1 VDARSRRRSTT
12 DQIARQARRARRFA
26 RDEQVRA
33 LYAQHGSKRPM
44 ARQLQMRRT
53 TVIRSLRTDVFPE
66 RAQSRRVSMLDPY
79 AASLQKRWD
88 AGCRNGVPRWRESQA
103 RGFPGTRRMVS
114 NGVVLRREL
123 ALVLQW

>member
-53 TVIRSLRTDVFPE
+53 TVIRSLPPMCSLSALNPGASVCLTHTRPLCKSAGM
-66 RAQSRRVSMLDPY
+66 RAVVMVCPAGVKVRRGAFQVHAVWSPMGWCCG
-79 AASLQKRWD
+79 ANSL
-88 AGCRNGVPRWRESQA
+88 
-103 RGFPGTRRMVS
+103 
-114 NGVVLRREL
+114 
-123 ALVLQW
+123 